1 MRDRRQRRSLLELE
15 LLYCDSVCDLT
26 ACVVHD
32 RAGPNGCTTGC
43 AKLCVVGVRVGS
55 SRRQCLAL
63 FVSSAVRR
71 LGLGWRARGRWN
83 RPGAPAA
90 MHSCMKHRAMHSPL
104 DAVGGNAVHR
114 VDKVQRGPEFQT
126 KQI

>member
-1 MRDRRQRRSLLELE
+1 MRDRRPLLELE

-32 RAGPNGCTTGC
+32 RAGPNGCTAGY
-43 AKLCVVGVRVGS
+43 AK
-55 SRRQCLAL
+55 L

-71 LGLGWRARGRWN
+71 LGLGWRARGRRN

-90 MHSCMKHRAMHSPL
+90 MHSCMKHRTMHSPL
-104 DAVGGNAVHR
+104 DAVGRNAVHR

-126 KQI
+126 KEM